1 MEKRTTQ
8 RIEGLVWVGL
18 GIALL
23 FGSIRLGLGSLQSPG
38 TGFASFIGG
47 ALLAVFGLI
56 LALFSPGENLPQEI
70 GKAIFTRAK
79 LRQPLL
85 ALLILFSYPFLLK
98 VLGFVL
104 STFLFLFFLFKA
116 MEPRKWFTLL
126 IISLGGSLASYL
138 IFQVWLRVSFPKGM
152 IGIG

>member
-1 MEKRTTQ
+1 M
-8 RIEGLVWVGL
+8 GVGITL
-18 GIALL
+18 SL
-23 FGSIRLGLGSLQSPG
+23 GSIRLGLGTLQSPG
-38 TGFASFIGG
+38 TGFAAFIGG
-47 ALLAVFGLI
+47 VLLAVFGLI
-56 LALFSPGENLPQEI
+56 LALSSTPENPPEELE
-70 GKAIFTRAK
+70 KVIFTRAK
-79 LRQPLL
+79 LKQPLL

-104 STFLFLFFLFKA
+104 ATFLFLFFLFKA